1 MKNYKPII
9 CFIALAS
16 LSLIVSVCYAAFL
29 ESDYGSGTYQVVV
42 PPTPLPPIIPP
53 PNSEGR
59 DIRVFIRQL
68 TVGEPRYYQG
78 FAVYPLYH
86 PEGSRSRHYIGMD
99 AVLRRGELELRERND
114 GVVSEILASSS
125 SDRFVFLMAG
135 EILMGGKQNRILR
148 SDVLL
153 SPGCRDIVLSAYCVE
168 KGRWRETHGTGFLSE
183 GYLSSSGVRA
193 TAAEGGSQEEIWGE
207 VDQALRLQGVR
218 SETSDH
224 ALVYQSSEYRERADE
239 YKRRCRPVLRRDPVG
254 LVIVRGGH
262 IAGAEIF
269 VDSNLLE
276 QYWGKIVDSYL
287 SDWPGI
293 REPDSRYWPP
303 APDRERVR
311 RFLSRVESARFV
323 SQPGPGVGLNYRIQ
337 GPVFGS
343 SLVYGREP
351 VHTTLHEGVRALD
364 IEKRRIEE

>member
-1 MKNYKPII
+1 MKQPKSIR
-9 CFIALAS
+9 CFFVLAAIS
-16 LSLIVSVCYAAFL
+16 LGVSVSYGAYL
-29 ESDYGSGTYQVVV
+29 ESDFGKTNPPGIV
-42 PPTPLPPIIPP
+42 PPTPFPPIIPP
-53 PNSEGR
+53 PDGEGR
-59 DIRVFIRQL
+59 DVRVFVRRL
-68 TVGEPRYYQG
+68 EVGEPQSYRG
-78 FAVYPLYH
+78 FALYPLYH
-86 PEGSRSRHYIGMD
+86 PQGSRSRGYLGMD
-99 AVLRRGELELRERND
+99 SALGRGELDLRERND
-114 GVVSEILASSS
+114 GVVSEILASNNSN
-125 SDRFVFLMAG
+125 RFVFLMAG

-153 SPGCRDIVLSAYCVE
+153 PPGCRDIVLSAYCVE